1 MAPNTTGYLLIST
14 HFVII
19 IRVVYLWVYLLGQFT
34 INLFIFLKTNIGHQ
48 VRLSSQCW
56 SAASNN
62 FIHLKINTSELHIC
76 VYALKYVSVLCVAC
90 LLNFSYHI

>member
-19 IRVVYLWVYLLGQFT
+19 IIIIRVVYLLGQLT

-62 FIHLKINTSELHIC
+62 FIHLKINTSKLHIC
-76 VYALKYVSVLCVAC
+76 VYAL
-90 LLNFSYHI
+90 